1 MRIIFN
7 VDAISPP
14 LTGIGH
20 YAAQLARGLATHSE
34 IESLRLF
41 SSYRWVDSPEQALA
55 ANRGLSRL
63 RERLPFKTLA
73 LEAYTQLRAGVFRW
87 RTRRMHDHLFHTPN
101 YVLMPFNG
109 PAVTTVHDL
118 SYLRYPECHPPERIK
133 FMQWHLPE
141 TLRRAQ
147 AIITDSA
154 FIRDELVTSL
164 AVDRDHVHV
173 VPLGVEPGFSV
184 KTSMEVSGFLNKWN
198 LEYKKY
204 VLVVATQE
212 PRKNL
217 ARLAWAYAGLSQ
229 ALRSRYPLV
238 LVGARGWLGQD
249 LAAALEPL
257 ESCGQ
262 VRRLG
267 YVAQEELPLIYAGAL
282 GFAFPSLY
290 EGFGLP
296 ILEAMASGVP
306 VLTSNV
312 ASMPEVA
319 GPDSLLVDPNNIDAI
334 RAGLQRMLE
343 DQEWRERAASSGTVR
358 AQAYSWSRCVA
369 GTVDVYRKVLAAY

>member
-20 YAAQLARGLATHSE
+20 YATQLACGLARHPE

-55 ANRGLSRL
+55 ANRTLSRL

-73 LEAYTQLRAGVFRW
+73 LEAYTQLRGAVFRW

-109 PAVTTVHDL
+109 STVTTVHDL

-141 TLRRAQ
+141 TLQRAN
-147 AIITDSA
+147 AIITDSH
-154 FIRDELVTSL
+154 FIREELAATLS
-164 AVDRDHVHV
+164 VDLSRIHV
-173 VPLGVEPGFSV
+173 VPLGVEPNFFVRS
-184 KTSMEVSGFLNKWN
+184 ELDLAPILQKWK
-198 LEYKKY
+198 LRYKSY
-204 VLVVATQE
+204 LLVVATQE

-217 ARLAWAYAGLSQ
+217 VRLTLAYS
-229 ALRSRYPLV
+229 ALPQSLRARYPLV
-238 LVGARGWLGQD
+238 LVGARGWLGEE
-249 LAAALEPL
+249 LAAALQPL
-257 ESCGQ
+257 ELSGQ

-267 YVAQEELPLIYAGAL
+267 YVTQQELPLIYAGAL

-306 VLTSNV
+306 VLTSDV
-312 ASMPEVA
+312 ASMPEVS
-319 GPDSLLVDPNNIDAI
+319 GPDALLVNPDDIDAI
-334 RAGLQRMLE
+334 RSGLQRVVE
-343 DQEWRERAASSGTVR
+343 DAAWRTRAISSGLER
-358 AQAYSWSRCVA
+358 AQAYSWARCVA
-369 GTVDVYRKVLAAY
+369 DTVNVYKRVLKLQ

>member
-1 MRIIFN
+1 MRVIFN

-20 YAAQLARGLATHSE
+20 YATQLARGLLNHAE

-41 SSYRWVDSPEQALA
+41 SSYRFVDSPEQALA
-55 ANRGLSRL
+55 ANRALSRL
-63 RERLPFKTLA
+63 REKLPFKTLA
-73 LEAYTQLRAGVFRW
+73 LEAYTQLRGGVFRW

-101 YVLMPFNG
+101 YVLMPFDG
-109 PAVTTVHDL
+109 PGVTTVHDL
-118 SYLRYPECHPPERIK
+118 SYLRYPQCHPPERIK

-141 TLRRAQ
+141 TLRRAH

-154 FIRDELVTSL
+154 FIRDELVAAL
-164 AVDRDHVHV
+164 GVEQARIHV
-173 VPLGVEPGFSV
+173 VPLGVDPDFVARSAQALAP
-184 KTSMEVSGFLNKWN
+184 FLTKWK
-198 LEYKKY
+198 LKYKNY
-204 VLVVATQE
+204 LLVVATQE

-217 ARLAWAYAGLSQ
+217 VRLTRAYAGLPL
-229 ALRSRYPLV
+229 ALRIRYPLV
-238 LVGARGWLGQD
+238 LVGARGWLGED
-249 LAAALEPL
+249 LAAVLEPL
-257 ESCGQ
+257 ELSGQ

-267 YVAQEELPLIYAGAL
+267 YVPQQELPLIYAGAL

-296 ILEAMASGVP
+296 VIEAMASGVP

-319 GPDSLLVDPNNIDAI
+319 GCDALLVNPNDVDAI
-334 RAGLQRMLE
+334 RLGLQRMLE
-343 DQEWRERAASSGTVR
+343 DEHWRAQVAESGIERAKNYTWA
-358 AQAYSWSRCVA
+358 RCVTDTIA
-369 GTVDVYRKVLAAY
+369 VYRQVLAAV